1 MTKKEQA
8 YRQLRDHLL
17 SRALRPG
24 ERLPEIPLAAKLGV
38 SRIPLREAI
47 DQLVSE
53 GLVER
58 IPGLGSHVRSATPKA
73 LREIYEMREVLE
85 CFTVEKAA
93 GGMSAA
99 HLGRLDDL
107 CLEISSALAEYRRTG
122 KWTPALR
129 GRLVSADAAFHRT
142 IASAANNEQI
152 EKEIGRLQAISELL
166 SYRPEFAKDELKAMT
181 RSAAEHLG
189 ILQAL
194 RRADGKV
201 ARARIAE
208 HIQEACRRALLIL
221 EAATARGVPPE
232 SPGLGE
238 FLGGKTKSNN

>member
-1 MTKKEQA
+1 MTKREHA
-8 YRQLRDHLL
+8 YRQLRSHLL
-17 SRALRPG
+17 HRQLRPG
-24 ERLPEIPLAAKLGV
+24 ERLLEIPLAAKLGV

-58 IPGLGSHVRSATPKA
+58 TPGLGSLVRSATPEA

-93 GGMSAA
+93 RGMNAA

-107 CLEISSALAEYRRTG
+107 CGEMSAGLAEYRRTK
-122 KWTPALR
+122 KWTPSIR
-129 GRLVSADAAFHRT
+129 ERLVSADVAFHQT
-142 IASAANNEQI
+142 IASAANNEHV
-152 EKEIGRLQAISELL
+152 EKEIQRLQAISELL
-166 SYRPEFAKDELKAMT
+166 SYRPEIAKDELKAMT

-194 RRADGKV
+194 RRSDGQS
-201 ARARIAE
+201 AQARISE
-208 HIQEACRRALLIL
+208 HIRRACRRALLVL
-221 EAATARGVPPE
+221 EAATGSEDRLEPHSVGK
-232 SPGLGE
+232 
-238 FLGGKTKSNN
+238 FLGLVTNSAN